1 MVKIVQAQKP
11 NCITVSTAVRKY
23 KVINKEAILFAILIL
38 NASRIRED
46 SYNHI
51 AAAEAINDNIDNMY
65 PLDFKRFYT
74 KTLAEAAKEAC
85 VKENVPFLK
94 IPVYL
99 ALHNTRNEIID
110 WATTISFYVDEGFI
124 PSPKAAK

>member
-1 MVKIVQAQKP
+1 M
-11 NCITVSTAVRKY
+11 
-23 KVINKEAILFAILIL
+23 INKETILFAILIL

-46 SYNHI
+46 SYDH
-51 AAAEAINDNIDNMY
+51 AAAAKAINDNIDNTY
-65 PLDFKRFYT
+65 PLDFKQFYT

-85 VKENVPFLK
+85 IEENVPFLK

-99 ALHNTRNEIID
+99 ALHNTWNEIID
-110 WATTISFYVDEGFI
+110 WATAIGFYVDEGFI